1 LSATPFPLHCQ
12 FVTPDRLAD
21 FLSVHSGKVLGMVHY
36 AAPTARCLSAG
47 ATPMARVYKTVLGGQ
62 SERVEVWHVPS
73 AVVCGDTTEATYA
86 HDGTFLFGVLQ
97 CPAGAGTMRAAA
109 RQLYLSLFRLL
120 KDSGYAHLLRVWNA
134 IPDIHGADDGLERY
148 RAFNLGRYEAFIAAG
163 AATHEG
169 APAATAL
176 GTPTGSLV
184 LYFLAAKQAPRAL
197 ENPRQVSAYRYPA
210 QYGPKAPSF
219 SRAALFPLP
228 NESMLFISGTASI
241 VGHESRHLGDVKAQT
256 EESLRNVEALLQQAG
271 LPECQRLQD
280 LNFKV
285 YVREASDYPVIQEQM
300 HQHGLDHAATLYLE
314 ADVCREELLIELEAL
329 GPAKL
334 FMA

>member
-1 LSATPFPLHCQ
+1 
-12 FVTPDRLAD
+12 
-21 FLSVHSGKVLGMVHY
+21 MVHY
-36 AAPTARCLSAG
+36 AAPTARCLGAG
-47 ATPMARVYKTVLGGQ
+47 AVPMARVYKTVLGGQ
-62 SERVEVWHVPS
+62 SARIEVWHVPN
-73 AVVCGDTTEATYA
+73 AVICGDTTEATYA

-97 CPAGAGTMRAAA
+97 YTVGAGTMRAAA

-148 RAFNLGRYEAFIAAG
+148 RAFNLGRYEAFIDAG

-176 GTPTGSLV
+176 GTPTGPLV

-197 ENPRQVSAYRYPA
+197 ENPRQVSAYHYPGR
-210 QYGPKAPSF
+210 YGPQSPNF
-219 SRAALFPLP
+219 SRAALLSLQ
-228 NESMLFISGTASI
+228 NQSMLFVSGTASI
-241 VGHESRHLGDVKAQT
+241 VGHESQHLGDVKAQT
-256 EESLRNVEALLQQAG
+256 EESLRNVEALLQQAR

-285 YVREASDYPVIQEQM
+285 YVRKSSDYRRVQELM
-300 HQHGLDHAATLYLE
+300 HQHGLDHATTLYLE
-314 ADVCREELLIELEAL
+314 ADVCREELLMELEAL
-329 GPAKL
+329 GPGKM
-334 FMA
+334 FTG